1 MEKTFTIDEAN
12 TLLPILDTLLKR
24 AMDAKTTIE
33 QIDAKFQL
41 LTQKVFLM
49 GGMII
54 DIRRY
59 TARQAEREKA
69 LQEIRDT
76 VAEIAASGVQVKD
89 LDIGL
94 LDFPCF
100 VNGDTVLL
108 CWKYGE
114 PHRIAHWHGLEEGYA
129 GRKPISALDLDKKRK
144 SPEKPN

>member
-1 MEKTFTIDEAN
+1 MDKTFTLDEAN
-12 TLLPILDTLLKR
+12 TLLPILDALLKR
-24 AMDAKTTIE
+24 AMDAKATIE
-33 QIDAKFQL
+33 QIDEKFQL

-49 GGMII
+49 GGILI
-54 DIRRY
+54 DIPRY
-59 TARQAEREKA
+59 NARKAEREKA
-69 LQEIRDT
+69 LQEIKDS

-89 LDIGL
+89 LDVGL
-94 LDFPCF
+94 LDFPCV

-114 PHRIAHWHGLEEGYA
+114 PHRIAHWHGLEEGFA

>member
-1 MEKTFTIDEAN
+1 MEKTFTLDEAN
-12 TLLPILDTLLKR
+12 TLLPILDALLKR
-24 AMDAKTTIE
+24 AMDAKMIIE
-33 QIDAKFQL
+33 QVDAKLQL

-49 GGMII
+49 GGLLI
-54 DIRRY
+54 DIPRY
-59 TARQAEREKA
+59 NARKAERDKA
-69 LQEIRDT
+69 LQEIQDS

-94 LDFPCF
+94 LDFPCV

-114 PHRIAHWHGLEEGYA
+114 PHRIAHWHGLEEGFA

-144 SPEKPN
+144 NPEKPN

>member
-1 MEKTFTIDEAN
+1 MEKTFTLDEAN
-12 TLLPILDTLLKR
+12 TLLPILDALLKR
-24 AMDAKTTIE
+24 AMDAKLTIE
-33 QIDAKFQL
+33 QVDAKLQL

-49 GGMII
+49 GGMVI
-54 DIRRY
+54 DIPRY
-59 TARQAEREKA
+59 TARKAEREKA
-69 LQEIRDT
+69 IQEIRDS

-94 LDFPCF
+94 LDFPCV

-114 PHRIAHWHGLEEGYA
+114 PHRIAHWHGLEEGFA

>member
-1 MEKTFTIDEAN
+1 MDKTFTLDEAN
-12 TLLPILDTLLKR
+12 TLLPILDALLKR
-24 AMDAKTTIE
+24 AMDAKVTIE

-49 GGMII
+49 GGMVI
-54 DIRRY
+54 DIPRY
-59 TARQAEREKA
+59 TARKAEREKA
-69 LQEIRDT
+69 LNDIRDA
-76 VAEIAASGVQVKD
+76 VAEIDASGVQVKD

-94 LDFPCF
+94 LDFPCV

-114 PHRIAHWHGLEEGYA
+114 PHRIAHWHGLEEGFA
-129 GRKPISALDLDKKRK
+129 GRKPITALDLDKKRK

>member
-1 MEKTFTIDEAN
+1 MEKTFTLDEAN
-12 TLLPILDTLLKR
+12 TLLPILDALLKR
-24 AMDAKTTIE
+24 AMDAKLTIE
-33 QIDAKFQL
+33 QVDAKLQL

-49 GGMII
+49 GGMVI
-54 DIRRY
+54 DIPRY
-59 TARQAEREKA
+59 TARKAEREKA
-69 LQEIRDT
+69 IQEIRDS

-94 LDFPCF
+94 LDFPCV

-114 PHRIAHWHGLEEGYA
+114 PHRIAHWHGLQEGFA

>member
-1 MEKTFTIDEAN
+1 MEKTFTLDEAN
-12 TLLPILDTLLKR
+12 TLLPILDALLKR

-33 QIDAKFQL
+33 QVDAKLQL

-54 DIRRY
+54 DIPRY
-59 TARQAEREKA
+59 TARKTEREKA
-69 LQEIRDT
+69 VQEIRDS

-94 LDFPCF
+94 LDFPCV

-114 PHRIAHWHGLEEGYA
+114 PHRIAHWHGLEEGFA
-129 GRKPISALDLDKKRK
+129 GRKPISALDFDKKRK

>member
-94 LDFPCF
+94 LDFPCV

-114 PHRIAHWHGLEEGYA
+114 PHRIAHWHGLEEGYV
-129 GRKPISALDLDKKRK
+129 GRKPISALDLDKKGK

>member
-1 MEKTFTIDEAN
+1 MDKTFTIDEAN
-12 TLLPILDTLLKR
+12 TLLPILDALLKR

-49 GGMII
+49 GGIVI
-54 DIRRY
+54 DIPRY
-59 TARQAEREKA
+59 KARQAEREKA

-94 LDFPCF
+94 LDFPCV